1 MTALP
6 SYSVR
11 AAAERIGVP
20 TATLRSWN
28 RRYGVGPAQHHPG
41 QHRLYSE
48 SDIAVLVR
56 MRELIDQGVSP
67 RSAAR
72 AVTGWA
78 PTGMD
83 PAALLN
89 AAYALDTVAA
99 ARIIDDLLR
108 LRGVP
113 ATWDDVIV
121 PAYAGIEA
129 RQSAEG
135 GCIDVEHALSW
146 IVTRAMQARPVG
158 GSGPPA
164 VLACPEGEY
173 HTLALEALRAAL
185 GELGRSALMLGAS
198 VPTSALLDALGHQ
211 DGSAT
216 VVLWSHA
223 PGTADVA
230 AVRDVLATGSA
241 VLLAGAGWPAGGQA
255 IPGTSRADSLRDAMR
270 QLL

>member
-1 MTALP
+1 MGATP

-28 RRYGVGPAQHHPG
+28 RRYGVGPAQHRPG

-56 MRELIDQGVSP
+56 MRDLIDQGVSP
-67 RSAAR
+67 RSAAL

-78 PTGMD
+78 PSGID
-83 PAALLN
+83 PAALLK
-89 AAYALDTVAA
+89 AAFALDVVSA
-99 ARIIDDLLR
+99 ARIVEDLFR

-113 ATWDDVIV
+113 ATWDEVIV
-121 PAYAGIEA
+121 PAFAGIEA
-129 RQSAEG
+129 RQLDEG

-146 IVTRAMQARPVG
+146 TVTRALQHQPIG
-158 GSGPPA
+158 GSGPPT

-185 GELGRSALMLGAS
+185 GEQGRSTLMLGAS
-198 VPTSALLDALGHQ
+198 VPTSALLDAVRHQ
-211 DGSAT
+211 DRAAR

-223 PGTADVA
+223 PDTADLD
-230 AVRDVLATGSA
+230 AVRAVQATGGA
-241 VLLAGAGWPAGGQA
+241 VLVAGAGWPADVDA
-255 IPGTSRADSLRDAMR
+255 VRVESLSEAVRI
-270 QLL
+270 LL